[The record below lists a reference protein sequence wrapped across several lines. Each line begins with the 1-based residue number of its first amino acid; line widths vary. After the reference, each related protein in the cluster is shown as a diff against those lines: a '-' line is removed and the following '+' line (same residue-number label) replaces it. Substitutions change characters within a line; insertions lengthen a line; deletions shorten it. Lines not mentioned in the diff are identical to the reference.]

1 MAVILTAR
9 VLDSRVFGCR
19 HVMLPKEIVKLVP
32 KNHLMTEEEWRG
44 IGVQQSQGWQH
55 YMHHGPGRSQFA
67 ICVSSLVY
75 GTETV
80 QVTPLRRTLASSP

>member
-1 MAVILTAR
+1 MAVVLTAH
-9 VLDSRVFGCR
+9 VLDSRVFRCR

-55 YMHHGPGRSQFA
+55 YMHHGPGRSPFSCTA
-67 ICVSSLVY
+67 YVYSIIVRIICL
-75 GTETV
+75 
-80 QVTPLRRTLASSP
+80 